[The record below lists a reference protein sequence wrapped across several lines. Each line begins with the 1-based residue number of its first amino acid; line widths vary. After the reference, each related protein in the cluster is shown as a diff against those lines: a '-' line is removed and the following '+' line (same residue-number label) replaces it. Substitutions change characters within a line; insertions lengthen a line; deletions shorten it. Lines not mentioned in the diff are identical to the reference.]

1 MVSPKRY
8 IGNIAQKRKIEL
20 LEEQNEKLLKEMAAL
35 QKRGKKR
42 RTAMETINRISFLLY
57 STIIVCY
64 ASLWVAKIQLMR
76 LIYNKSLFF

>member
-1 MVSPKRY
+1 MS
-8 IGNIAQKRKIEL
+8 EL
-20 LEEQNEKLLKEMAAL
+20 YEVMNRISSSGSSVAAAL

-64 ASLWVAKIQLMR
+64 AGLWVAKIQLMR